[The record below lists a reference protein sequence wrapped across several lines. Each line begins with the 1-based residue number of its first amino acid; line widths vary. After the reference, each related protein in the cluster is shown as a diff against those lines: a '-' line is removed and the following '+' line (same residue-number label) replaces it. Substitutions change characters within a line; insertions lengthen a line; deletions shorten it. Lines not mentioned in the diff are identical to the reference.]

1 MGEIMRGT
9 AQISARFLFPNL
21 VETFPGEQGTAQ
33 PMAPCP
39 CLSRSCS
46 SGPQGC
52 CRGSRLEEGRGL
64 QVAMG
69 TRASGLFLHTWLA
82 CFTSREPVGWG
93 QDATSSAPTCREVT
107 SGLALG
113 HPPLGSRALASPKH
127 VGSWLQGGSFVTT
140 WVSNH
145 IKGCGER
152 LAAFGHG
159 QTWDRGCGCPQPHP
173 SLSSGTFP
181 TSPSAQLGRDLSQ

>member
-1 MGEIMRGT
+1 MFPFSKPCGDLPWGARDSPAHGT
-9 AQISARFLFPNL
+9 VSVFEQELRQR
-21 VETFPGEQGTAQ
+21 TPGRLQV
-33 PMAPCP
+33 
-39 CLSRSCS
+39 R
-46 SGPQGC
+46 GC

>member
-1 MGEIMRGT
+1 MFPFSKPCGDLPWGARDSPAHGT
-9 AQISARFLFPNL
+9 MSVFEQELQQR
-21 VETFPGEQGTAQ
+21 TPGMLQ
-33 PMAPCP
+33 
-39 CLSRSCS
+39 
-46 SGPQGC
+46 
-52 CRGSRLEEGRGL
+52 GL
-64 QVAMG
+64 QAGGGKGIAGGYGDEGIRAVPTHLAGLLHLQGARGMG
-69 TRASGLFLHTWLA
+69 AGCHKLSSHVQGGDIRAGAGAS
-82 CFTSREPVGWG
+82 
-93 QDATSSAPTCREVT
+93 
-107 SGLALG
+107 
-113 HPPLGSRALASPKH
+113 PLGSLALAGPKH